1 MGSRFSHGK
10 RPRACSRGLAW
21 ALVWGLLWGCRRG
34 AGEPEGEVAEDRGW
48 SQQGRSQ
55 EQGRRDGGVWVAL
68 RRGCFQAEQRR
79 EGLGRGVRL
88 EAGPSHRFSEPQ
100 EALGP
105 LRQGPG
111 NGEGRAE
118 LYQGPLCA
126 QVGQGAKGAGGPSLR
141 KDSATRGSLEA
152 RLSAQRLR

>member
-1 MGSRFSHGK
+1 M
-10 RPRACSRGLAW
+10 
-21 ALVWGLLWGCRRG
+21 
-34 AGEPEGEVAEDRGW
+34 
-48 SQQGRSQ
+48 
-55 EQGRRDGGVWVAL
+55 AL

-105 LRQGPG
+105 G

-126 QVGQGAKGAGGPSLR
+126 QVGQGAEGAGGPSLR

-152 RLSAQRLR
+152 RLSAQRLRCNSSSPARTRLCPAQCARLRRVSLSPAPQGAPLPNGKPSWSSRLSRHQD